1 MPNYSFKCTQCDTTF
16 MKSMTF
22 GSKELPACPKC
33 RGKTQKII
41 TAPSMIFKGSGFYK
55 TDSNKQATAP
65 AAKKDPAPATPTPAS
80 TSEKPKPQT
89 NTNPPPHGTSA

>member
-1 MPNYSFKCTQCDTTF
+1 MPNYSFKCTQCDTNF

-55 TDSNKQATAP
+55 TDSNKQAAP
-65 AAKKDPAPATPTPAS
+65 ASVKKDATPPVQTPAAAPQS
-80 TSEKPKPQT
+80 PTSQT
-89 NTNPPPHGTSA
+89 NTNSLSHGTTA